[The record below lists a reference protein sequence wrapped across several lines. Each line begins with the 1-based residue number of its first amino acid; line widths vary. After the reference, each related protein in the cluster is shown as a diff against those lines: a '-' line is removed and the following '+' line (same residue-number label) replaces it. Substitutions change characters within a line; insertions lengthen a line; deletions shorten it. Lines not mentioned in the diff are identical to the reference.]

1 MHLRA
6 APRILTLI
14 VMAVVIA
21 LGASSGVAPQAHA
34 SSGARAETTAVR
46 IAAGHPAKQSSRG
59 GGRAHRTTRRMVA
72 ARRRAAARHRAA
84 ARRRAA
90 LRHRAA
96 PQRTHARSDGA
107 SDDSDAKPSGEAA
120 VDAQDASGAQTPAST
135 TSSDAPA
142 ALADL
147 GNPCAG
153 ADVPFSPE
161 AAEAARA
168 AATCLVNQERARQGL
183 GALTRNPA
191 LESAAQGHTQDMITR
206 DFFAHDSPSGAS
218 MLDRIRG
225 AGYLTGATSFSVGEN
240 IAFAAGGGATPR
252 GIVTSWMA
260 SPPHRAN
267 ILNAAFREAGMGFVA
282 AVPATA
288 GHNLPGGGTLTQD
301 FGLRR

>member
-1 MHLRA
+1 
-6 APRILTLI
+6 
-14 VMAVVIA
+14 MA
-21 LGASSGVAPQAHA
+21 
-34 SSGARAETTAVR
+34 T
-46 IAAGHPAKQSSRG
+46 
-59 GGRAHRTTRRMVA
+59 
-72 ARRRAAARHRAA
+72 ARRRAAARRRVVG
-84 ARRRAA
+84 RRRAA

-96 PQRTHARSDGA
+96 SQPEHRQSNGATDATQPGDPAVATQDAGRAQRPASATSSGA
-107 SDDSDAKPSGEAA
+107 SDD
-120 VDAQDASGAQTPAST
+120 V
-135 TSSDAPA
+135 AP
-142 ALADL
+142 LADL
-147 GNPCAG
+147 ETPCAG
-153 ADVPFSPE
+153 ADVPFS
-161 AAEAARA
+161 AETVETARA
-168 AATCLVNQERARQGL
+168 AATCLVNQERARQDL

-206 DFFAHDSPSGAS
+206 DFFAHDNPSGAS

-252 GIVTSWMA
+252 GIVASWMA